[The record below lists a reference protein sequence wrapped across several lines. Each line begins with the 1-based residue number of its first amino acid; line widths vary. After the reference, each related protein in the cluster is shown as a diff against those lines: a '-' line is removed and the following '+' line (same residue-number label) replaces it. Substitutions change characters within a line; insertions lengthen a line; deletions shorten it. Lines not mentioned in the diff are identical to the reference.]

1 MEPIEKFDE
10 ATIKAIVDEV
20 IRRLKAK
27 EDGIVVGVSNRHIHL
42 TREDFAALFGP
53 DREMTKIRD
62 LSQPGEF
69 AAAETVNLIGPK
81 GVIKNVRILGPYR
94 KNTQVEISRTD
105 SYVLGIKA
113 PVRESG
119 KLEGTPGVVI
129 EGPKGRISLERGLIV
144 ALRHIHLDPE
154 SARKY
159 GVKNGDV
166 VSVKT
171 EGVRGVVFENVLA
184 RVSENYVREMHLD
197 TDEANGADI
206 KSGDLVRIIAK
217 NGRSSGEGFGRKAL
231 ALFTGGTGGFEEACR
246 QIRMLKDDGWEICVL
261 FTAGA
266 ERLFS
271 KEALENRFKGF
282 ELYFESRCGNRN
294 LLQDVRLVLIP
305 VLTVNTLTKI
315 ALGIADTPAA
325 HLIAGALMNGIP
337 IVAAKDACD
346 ARTFR
351 KGVPGSEKP
360 SEAFAAKI
368 DGYMKTVEG
377 FGIRMVRAADLFR
390 ASAMAISV
398 SPAGSAAAA
407 SGKFLN
413 GAEYGGMKGTCG
425 MKGISGVANRG
436 KTRIITREDVVR
448 AWQDGS
454 MKITICGN
462 TKVTPYAKDAAGE
475 LGVELCISQT

>member
-10 ATIKAIVDEV
+10 AAIKAIVDEV

-42 TREDFAALFGP
+42 SEEDFAALFGP
-53 DREMTKIRD
+53 NREMTKIRE

-81 GVIKNVRILGPYR
+81 GVIRDVRVLGPCR

-119 KLEGTPGVVI
+119 KIDGTPGVVI
-129 EGPKGRISLERGLIV
+129 EGPNGRISLEKGLIV

-154 SARKY
+154 SALKY

-166 VSVKT
+166 VSVKADG
-171 EGVRGVVFENVLA
+171 ERGVVFENVLA
-184 RVSENYVREMHLD
+184 RVSANYVREMHLD
-197 TDEANGADI
+197 TDEANAADI
-206 KSGDLVRIIAK
+206 RSGDLVRIIAK
-217 NGRSSGEGFGRKAL
+217 DGNPSAEGGGRKAL
-231 ALFTGGTGGFEEACR
+231 ALFTGGTGGYEEACR
-246 QIRMLKDDGWEICVL
+246 QIRKLKEDGWEVSVM

-271 KEALENRFKGF
+271 KEHLESRFKDF
-282 ELYFESRCGNRN
+282 DLHFESRCGNQN

-337 IVAAKDACD
+337 IIAAKDACD

-351 KGVPGSEKP
+351 KGVSGSEKP

-368 DGYMKTVEG
+368 DGYVKTLEG
-377 FGIRMVRAADLFR
+377 FGIRMVPAAELSR
-390 ASAMAISV
+390 ASAAAV
-398 SPAGSAAAA
+398 SAPPAGQAAAA
-407 SGKFLN
+407 SGKPQN
-413 GAEYGGMKGTCG
+413 GADRSGMKRAAG
-425 MKGISGVANRG
+425 SDRE
-436 KTRIITREDVVR
+436 KTRFITREDVVR

-454 MKITICGN
+454 MKITIGGN

-475 LGVELCISQT
+475 LGVEICISQT